1 MALQR
6 TLREGDVALY
16 FWKIEEKPSDFLSLL
31 GNDGPEMLEEAS
43 KKFSNE
49 KKQLEY
55 LAERAILFSLFGG
68 KFTLEHD
75 SAGAPIIYGENAP
88 QISIS
93 HTKEWVL
100 LALHSSCRIGVDI
113 EFFSERV
120 NKIVSHFMLPEEA
133 VSLLEKEAQT
143 YYNLV
148 VWCAKEALFKAAGAE
163 ETYLKDN
170 FFVPPFK
177 LSRSGHFTA
186 YFLRNEK
193 RILYKVFYSCEKTFV
208 YAACIPISCATTKN

>member
-6 TLREGDVALY
+6 TFREGEMTLY

-31 GNDGPEMLEEAS
+31 GNDGPKRLEEAS
-43 KKFSNE
+43 QKFSNE
-49 KKQLEY
+49 QKQLEY

-68 KFTLEHD
+68 KVALGHD

-93 HTKEWVL
+93 HTKDWVL
-100 LALHSSCRIGVDI
+100 LALHPSCRIGVDI

-120 NKIVSHFMLPEEA
+120 NKIVAHFMQPEEA
-133 VSLLEKEAQT
+133 VSLTEKEAQT

-148 VWCAKEALFKAAGAE
+148 VWCAKEALFKAVGAKD
-163 ETYLKDN
+163 TYLKDN
-170 FFVPPFK
+170 FFVPPFE
-177 LSRSGHFTA
+177 LSQSGHFTA
-186 YFLRNEK
+186 FFIHNK
-193 RILYKVFYSCEKTFV
+193 KHTPYKVSYSCDKTFV
-208 YAACIPISCATTKN
+208 RASCISSSSATTQP